1 MKAFNIA
8 ASQIW
13 MPNIPMPAIPA
24 GSYYGRVKINYTVKF
39 RDGVDF
45 VYDKNGHTVYNKNG
59 TPKMRVRYKTAN
71 KCHVMTYIITD
82 TIPVNFPN
90 GSRAYNAWVQYDDR
104 DSRWIHTT
112 LIDNACLEN
121 LNAFICRR
129 VRLVED
135 DLPEPA
141 KNQVQITTKLHHC
154 TPKRKQVQKEYL
166 YRARFKS
173 R

>member
-1 MKAFNIA
+1 MKTFNIA

-13 MPNIPMPAIPA
+13 MPAIPMPAIPA
-24 GSYYGRVKINYTVKF
+24 GSYYGRVKIDYTVKI
-39 RDGVDF
+39 RDKVIF
-45 VYDKNGHTVYNKNG
+45 ITNKNGQKIFNLNG
-59 TPKMRVRYKTAN
+59 TPKMKVLYKTAD
-71 KCHVMTYIITD
+71 KCHVMTYVITD
-82 TIPVNFPN
+82 TIPVVYPN
-90 GSRAYNAWVQYDDR
+90 GTRAYNAWVQYDNR
-104 DSRWIHTT
+104 DNKWIHTT

-121 LNAFICRR
+121 LNAFICNR
-129 VRLVED
+129 VDNQET
-135 DLPEPA
+135 PEPA